1 MTDNEKAALVE
12 IRIGLDCAVERV
24 GGLDRNTDPTFVHLI
39 QTFNRILTD
48 AGV

>member
-24 GGLDRNTDPTFVHLI
+24 GGLDNITDPTFVYLI
-39 QTFNRILTD
+39 HTFNRLLTD
-48 AGV
+48 MGA

>member
-24 GGLDRNTDPTFVHLI
+24 GGIDNVTDPAFVHLI
-39 QTFNRILTD
+39 LTLNNLLAD
-48 AGV
+48 MGA

>member
-24 GGLDRNTDPTFVHLI
+24 GTLDRNTDPALVHPIL
-39 QTFNRILTD
+39 TLNKILTD
-48 AGV
+48 MGA

>member
-24 GGLDRNTDPTFVHLI
+24 GSLDSITDPAFARLINTFD
-39 QTFNRILTD
+39 RILTD
-48 AGV
+48 AGA

>member
-24 GGLDRNTDPTFVHLI
+24 GGLDSITDPTLIHLI
-39 QTFNRILTD
+39 HTFDRILTD
-48 AGV
+48 MGA